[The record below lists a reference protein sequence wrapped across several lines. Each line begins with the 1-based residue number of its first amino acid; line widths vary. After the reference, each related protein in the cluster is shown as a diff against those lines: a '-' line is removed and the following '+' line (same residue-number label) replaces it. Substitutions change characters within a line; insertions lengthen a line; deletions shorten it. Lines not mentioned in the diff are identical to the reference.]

1 MMRNPLLAL
10 SMFAV
15 FLAGCKKDEEDTTP
29 PANTTPPAP
38 TFNLT
43 LTGSQGVQMVID
55 GSMVTIGE
63 SATIVPFYQ
72 EDGVINTS
80 PQLSTRFYGA
90 GLYNATA
97 DANAFL
103 MQLGTLEFDGP
114 VVIPEDFWNFF
125 ATGVRAYG
133 PATVGLD
140 GLELEW
146 TDDAGVIWSTR
157 CGPGTQSGSLFSITE
172 VATSEDKLGAIA
184 RIKASFNCNLYNCST
199 SAVKVV
205 SSAVL
210 VLEFRNF

>member
-1 MMRNPLLAL
+1 MRNLLLPLSLC
-10 SMFAV
+10 V
-15 FLAGCKKDEEDTTP
+15 FLLAGCKKDEEDSTP
-29 PANTTPPAP
+29 PANNTPPPPA
-38 TFNLT
+38 FNLT
-43 LTGSQGVQMVID
+43 LNGSQGVQMVVN
-55 GSMVTIGE
+55 GSLITIGE
-63 SATIVPFYQ
+63 SGVFLPFYQ

-80 PQLSTRFYGA
+80 PELSTRFYGA
-90 GLYNATA
+90 GLYDATA

-114 VVIPEDFWNFF
+114 AVITEDFWNFF

-133 PATVGLD
+133 PATAGLD

-146 TDDAGVIWSTR
+146 TDGGGVIWSTR
-157 CGPGTQSGSLFSITE
+157 CGPGTQSGSVFTITE
-172 VATSEDKLGAIA
+172 VATSEDKMGPIA

-199 SAVKVV
+199 GAAMVV